1 MRGDYE
7 NVARIIY
14 ELVGRGETEVAY
26 TLALEVSQINGFNKK
41 VLEAIPVQP
50 DWETQRK
57 VLADIISGEFAS
69 RINNQVLKAQ
79 ARTDPYYLAALK
91 KI

>member
-26 TLALEVSQINGFNKK
+26 TLALEVS
-41 VLEAIPVQP
+41 
-50 DWETQRK
+50 
-57 VLADIISGEFAS
+57 
-69 RINNQVLKAQ
+69 
-79 ARTDPYYLAALK
+79 
-91 KI
+91 